1 MSKSH
6 RSERSS
12 LRLHLGLALGAA
24 VILAGGVGGWGG
36 TAEIAGA
43 VIAPGT
49 LVVDSNAKKVQH
61 PTGGIVAELHVRDG
75 DQVNAGALLVRLDET
90 VTRANLAMVLK
101 SLDEL
106 AARQARLEAERDDE
120 AQVVFPEDLSARAAN
135 PAVSRVLAGERV
147 FFELRRAARAG
158 QKAQLN
164 ERISQIEE
172 LIRGLEEQIVAK
184 DREIELIIQELDGV
198 RELWRKNLVQITR
211 VTTLERD
218 AARLRGER
226 GALIS
231 SIAQAGGKIT
241 ETRLQ
246 ILQIDQDLRSEVSKE
261 LAEIRAKTSELIEK
275 RVAAEDTLK
284 RVDIRAPQDGRVH
297 QLAVHTVG
305 GVIAPGEAIMLVVPG
320 GDVLTVEARI
330 APHAIDQIRVG
341 QTVVLRFSTFNQR
354 TTPEIGGEV
363 ELVSPDIT
371 QDQKTG
377 LSYYTVRIAL
387 PEREIARLGSLKLVP
402 GMPVEAYIQTGART
416 AISYLIKPVSDQL
429 MKAWREP

>member
-120 AQVVFPEDLSARAAN
+120 AQVVFPEDLSARGAN

-172 LIRGLEEQIVAK
+172 LTRGLEEQIVAK

-284 RVDIRAPQDGRVH
+284 RVDIRAPQDGRIH

-341 QTVVLRFSTFNQR
+341 QTVVLRFSAFNQR

>member
-284 RVDIRAPQDGRVH
+284 RVDIRAPQDGRIH
-297 QLAVHTVG
+297 QLAVHTLG